1 MGPDLFIGFTREEV
15 KAVKYVIGVLAEDKP
30 GVLSRIA
37 TLIARRGY
45 NVESL
50 SVGRSHLDGFSRF
63 TLVVD
68 GDERVVDQ
76 IVKQLDKLIE
86 TVEVRN
92 LSQAPYVERWIML
105 IKVAAPLEV
114 RPHVLQ
120 TAEAFRGKAVDVGG
134 DALVFEVTGDKGKV
148 EAFLSAMKP
157 FGILEVASSGA
168 VAMQRVGFERS
179 VSGRREE
186 FELKLA

>member
-1 MGPDLFIGFTREEV
+1 M
-15 KAVKYVIGVLAEDKP
+15 KYVIGVLSEDKP

-105 IKVAAPLEV
+105 IKVSAPLEI

-120 TAEAFRGKAVDVGG
+120 TAEAFRGKVVDVGG

-148 EAFLSAMKP
+148 EAFLAAMRP

-168 VAMQRVGFERS
+168 VAMQRVGFERNIP
-179 VSGRREE
+179 GREE

>member
-1 MGPDLFIGFTREEV
+1 M
-15 KAVKYVIGVLAEDKP
+15 KYVIGVLSEDKP

-105 IKVAAPLEV
+105 IKVSAPLEI

-148 EAFLSAMKP
+148 EAFLAAMRP

-168 VAMQRVGFERS
+168 VAMQRVGFERNIP
-179 VSGRREE
+179 GREE

>member
-1 MGPDLFIGFTREEV
+1 V
-15 KAVKYVIGVLAEDKP
+15 KAVKYVIGVLSEDKP

-92 LSQAPYVERWIML
+92 LSQAAYVERWIML
-105 IKVAAPLEV
+105 IKVSAPLEI

-148 EAFLSAMKP
+148 EAFLAAMRP

-168 VAMQRVGFERS
+168 VAMQRVGFERNIP
-179 VSGRREE
+179 GREE

>member
-1 MGPDLFIGFTREEV
+1 MKEV
-15 KAVKYVIGVLAEDKP
+15 IIVKYVIGVLAEDNP

-37 TLIARRGY
+37 ALIARRGY

-50 SVGRSHLDGFSRF
+50 SVGHSHIEGFSRF
-63 TLVVD
+63 TMVVE

-86 TVEVRN
+86 IVEVRN

-105 IKVAAPLEV
+105 IKVSAPLEI

-148 EAFLSAMKP
+148 EAFLSAMRP

-168 VAMQRVGFERS
+168 VAMQRVGFEGK

-186 FELKLA
+186 YELKLA